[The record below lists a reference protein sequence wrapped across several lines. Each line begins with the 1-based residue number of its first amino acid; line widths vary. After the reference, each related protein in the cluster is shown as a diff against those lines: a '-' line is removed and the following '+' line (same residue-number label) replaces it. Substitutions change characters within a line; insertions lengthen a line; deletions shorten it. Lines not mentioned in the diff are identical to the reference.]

1 MVLNINDWI
10 FDVDLK
16 KTMEHS
22 SLLSADH
29 CCCGY
34 CVNYYLAIK
43 KVHPALCSFLGQFGL
58 DVEGPVELMP
68 LEPTLYL
75 AIYPV
80 QGRVL
85 QFGHSPIMVDGIP
98 VTVEFNRAGTFKLEV
113 GYISLP
119 WLLKEPMDEVV
130 SPANEPEFLEKMYRK
145 ALGRSAG
152 SIHVP
157 S

>member
-1 MVLNINDWI
+1 MVLNIDDWI

-16 KTMEHS
+16 KTMEYS

-34 CVNYYLAIK
+34 CVNYYLAI
-43 KVHPALCSFLGQFGL
+43 
-58 DVEGPVELMP
+58 
-68 LEPTLYL
+68 
-75 AIYPV
+75 YPV

-85 QFGHSPIMVDGIP
+85 QFGCAPIMVGGTP
-98 VTVEFNRAGTFKLEV
+98 VTVEFDCSGTFKLEV
-113 GYISLP
+113 GYIPIP

-152 SIHVP
+152 SIYVP